1 VSVWRSFLCG
11 CVQPR
16 ALSLIRPPNQIF
28 MWQLTVEADVAVCF
42 ATRVLG
48 HALVRALVHLGHPV
62 DGEPHVRLVRRRP
75 HRVLR
80 VVLGALVD
88 HVAVLARP
96 VVQRRRVR
104 LRVALERHAGP
115 DWSTHQLVRNPQHRW
130 NYKWVTDAQ
139 TIRKILNLLNKYFTE
154 KKCVFSIFLFA
165 KAN

>member
-1 VSVWRSFLCG
+1 
-11 CVQPR
+11 
-16 ALSLIRPPNQIF
+16 

-42 ATRVLG
+42 AARVLG

-96 VVQRRRVR
+96 VVERRRVR

-115 DWSTHQLVRNPQHRW
+115 DRRAHQLVRDPQHRR
-130 NYKWVTDAQ
+130 NCNCVTK
-139 TIRKILNLLNKYFTE
+139 THVRLE
-154 KKCVFSIFLFA
+154 KVISAFA
-165 KAN
+165 KEKYNIFKSDS